1 MTYNDE
7 IASYFGAKPQLWKHP
22 SLAWN
27 LIVGTCGAAQYR
39 LQGPH
44 KWDRAKEVVL
54 SVPITPLMHYGTLF
68 VLVLLLFMTVFIT
81 FKICF

>member
-27 LIVGTCGAAQYR
+27 LVVGSGGAAQYR

-44 KWDRAKEVVL
+44 RWNRAKEVVR
-54 SVPITPLMHYGTLF
+54 SVPITPLLHYVTLF
-68 VLVLLLFMTVFIT
+68 LLLVLLFIIVFV
-81 FKICF
+81 FYKVSF